1 MTTVKYERIHV
12 AIDNSDHSNASVHL
26 GVDFGKTIGAALTG
40 SHVYAAKLH
49 DVRFKQMEFTLPDEY
64 KEETELE
71 KQRRIHDA
79 LITRGLEL
87 ISDSYLDQ
95 MERMSHELDIDFTR
109 KIFDGRT
116 FEPLVDDLRD
126 TAYDLLILGALGQ
139 GAVRDSEIGSVCER
153 VLRRTTLDTLVVR
166 DEETMALAGETPVAI
181 ALDGSEYS
189 WGALQS
195 GIALAKAASRPVHIL
210 ATVQENDESS
220 ALVQAH
226 LTLAEEIVAAEGL
239 TVTGS
244 LVESNKPSGVAIA
257 EFAAS
262 LDAFAIAMG
271 RHGLDA
277 PMENPEMGSVTEH
290 VLRRGTTNVLVTS
303 QTWNPAEAAVKLNSE
318 IAA

>member
-1 MTTVKYERIHV
+1 MTAVQFKRIHV
-12 AIDNSDHSNASVHL
+12 ALDNSDHSNASVHL
-26 GVDFGKTIGAALTG
+26 GVELSNTVKASLTG

-95 MERMSHELDIDFTR
+95 MERMSDELEIDFTR

-116 FEPLVDDLRD
+116 FEPLVDDL
-126 TAYDLLILGALGQ
+126 ASGEYDLLILGALGQ

-153 VLRRTTLDTLVVR
+153 VLRRTTLDALVVR
-166 DEETMALAGETPVAI
+166 DAETMTLAGETPIAI

-195 GIALAKAASRPVHIL
+195 GIALAKASNRPIHIL
-210 ATVQENDESS
+210 AVVGEDDD
-220 ALVQAH
+220 AKPLIQAH
-226 LTLAEEIVAAEGL
+226 LEMAEEIVTAEGL
-239 TVTGS
+239 PVTGS
-244 LVESNKPSGVAIA
+244 LVESNAPSGVVIA
-257 EFAAS
+257 SMAAELS
-262 LDAFAIAMG
+262 AFALAMG

-277 PMENPEMGSVTEH
+277 PTESPEMGSVVEH
-290 VLRRGTTNVLVTS
+290 VLRRGETNVLVTS
-303 QTWNPAEAAVKLNSE
+303 RTWNPAESDALNSE